1 MNDDADMTI
10 PLFFTWN
17 IRRQSEVAAKS
28 QAEQFPLQLC
38 ALAQPICIMCS
49 REWGCAALIST
60 TFHRQKAF
68 STGNPR
74 KSCEQ

>member
-1 MNDDADMTI
+1 MAHPPVFYLEHTK
-10 PLFFTWN
+10 
-17 IRRQSEVAAKS
+17 QSEVAAKS